1 MSPAD
6 PYKDRMRKQC
16 AERKQATPHYG
27 DAVCFKPEPRNAC
40 ISSDTASQHQDLCR
54 FVQSLE
60 QLKASGPMQ
69 EEFRALAGATPC
81 RQIVTCAKEGF
92 ETSSDAQGPQPEE
105 AAPFGAPLRQPSFR
119 LSTRDTR

>member
-6 PYKDRMRKQC
+6 PYKDLMRKQC
-16 AERKQATPHYG
+16 AERKQATPHDG
-27 DAVCFKPEPRNAC
+27 VAICFKPEPCNVC
-40 ISSDTASQHQDLCR
+40 IGSDTALQHQDLRR

-69 EEFRALAGATPC
+69 EGLRASKLQCIFAGATPC

-105 AAPFGAPLRQPSFR
+105 AAPL
-119 LSTRDTR
+119 